1 MELSGKRVAVLVEN
15 MHQDLELWYPVFRF
29 QEGGAKVSIIG
40 PTAGRYT
47 SKLGYP
53 VDADVSAEQARG
65 RLFDALVVP
74 GGYAPDLMRL
84 HPAMVELVGEHARA
98 GRVVAAICHG
108 SWLLASADVIRGK
121 RVTGAPSIKDDL
133 TNAGGRYEDREVVCD
148 GNLITSRKPADIPA
162 FSRAIVG
169 ALTGAAVSVAD

>member
-1 MELSGKRVAVLVEN
+1 MELSGKSVAVLVEN
-15 MHQDLELWYPVFRF
+15 NHQDLELWYPVFRF
-29 QEGGAKVSIIG
+29 QEGGANVSIIG
-40 PTAGRYT
+40 PSKGRYT

-53 VDADVSAEQARG
+53 VEADTSAEQARG
-65 RLFDALVVP
+65 RLFDALIVP

-84 HPAMVELVGEHARA
+84 HSAMVDLVGEHARA

-108 SWLLASADVIRGK
+108 SWLLASANVIRGK

-133 TNAGGRYEDREVVCD
+133 GNAGGLYEDREVVCD

-162 FSRAIVG
+162 FCREIVA
-169 ALTGAAVSVAD
+169 ALTSGSSPR